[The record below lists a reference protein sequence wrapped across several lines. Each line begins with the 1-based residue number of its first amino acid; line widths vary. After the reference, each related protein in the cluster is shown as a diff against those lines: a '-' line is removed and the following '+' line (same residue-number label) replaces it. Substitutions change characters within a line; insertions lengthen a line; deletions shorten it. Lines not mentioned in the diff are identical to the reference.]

1 MKKIIDLW
9 NDTLWFKILTIL
21 ILVSVSYWFGSLAI
35 FVGMILFIYAIVT
48 LVRKYIFKK
57 TTRFKARYILLS
69 FLAMTFI
76 GGYGY
81 SQTHPEEISKTRLEQ
96 QKRTEETEA
105 KKQAETKKQAKAKK
119 QAEAERQAALA
130 QQAEAERQAAL
141 AQQAEAERQAVLAQ
155 QAEAERQ
162 AALAQQAEAEREVS
176 TGGYSRDANGR
187 WHRPNGQF
195 ASKKEIAAAGLVW

>member
-1 MKKIIDLW
+1 
-9 NDTLWFKILTIL
+9 
-21 ILVSVSYWFGSLAI
+21 
-35 FVGMILFIYAIVT
+35 MILFIYAIVT

-57 TTRFKARYILLS
+57 TTRFKARYLLLS

-96 QKRTEETEA
+96 QKRTEEAEA
-105 KKQAETKKQAKAKK
+105 KKQAESKKQAEAERQAALAQ

>member
-9 NDTLWFKILTIL
+9 NDTLWLKILTIL

-57 TTRFKARYILLS
+57 TTRFKAQYILLS

-105 KKQAETKKQAKAKK
+105 KKQAE
-119 QAEAERQAALA
+119 
-130 QQAEAERQAAL
+130 
-141 AQQAEAERQAVLAQ
+141 
-155 QAEAERQ
+155 
-162 AALAQQAEAEREVS
+162 AEREVS

>member
-1 MKKIIDLW
+1 
-9 NDTLWFKILTIL
+9 
-21 ILVSVSYWFGSLAI
+21 
-35 FVGMILFIYAIVT
+35 
-48 LVRKYIFKK
+48 
-57 TTRFKARYILLS
+57 
-69 FLAMTFI
+69 MTFI

-105 KKQAETKKQAKAKK
+105 KKQAE
-119 QAEAERQAALA
+119 AERQAA
-130 QQAEAERQAAL
+130 
-141 AQQAEAERQAVLAQ
+141 LAQ